1 MEWSPLVLTKEQY
14 RERLGDQAHK
24 VGIDC
29 MQHQRTVYESLRL
42 RKKDSFIH
50 PGSAKKFSSCNGF
63 IEHRVNYFTDSC
75 DKRDETPDGLRRE

>member
-1 MEWSPLVLTKEQY
+1 MAVPALRVLEECGGKK
-14 RERLGDQAHK
+14 GK
-24 VGIDC
+24 G
-29 MQHQRTVYESLRL
+29 YESLRL

-75 DKRDETPDGLRRE
+75 DSCDKTPDGLRRE